1 MSFHHTTVAGR
12 GMRSMRTKAGGNR
25 MQLRSLWTL
34 FLSKA
39 EISLARIV
47 DLRYGI
53 CTTISRTF
61 PLALVV

>member
-39 EISLARIV
+39 EISLRTMSSLSIYVTASV
-47 DLRYGI
+47 QLLVGL
-53 CTTISRTF
+53 SR
-61 PLALVV
+61 LL